1 MLLAFKTHKVRFHL
15 LFITIVVQFRP
26 KIKSSFRAFGS
37 ILSPIDHV
45 FRSSLKWTVFVK
57 MDCSLG
63 FNLTLHF
70 DTNDRPVWLIIP
82 STFISLGRSV
92 STWLTF
98 FQLTSALCMIAVSI
112 DRAILIYLSRPLTRN
127 QAWGVCVGIW
137 ILSYTITIPT
147 LIHSKVHNQ
156 NKYKEQVISRDPQW
170 SEIFLRK
177 PPSSESTWF
186 LRNLIDSCSWTMIFC
201 GILLRNHKII
211 PITWYYNLIKR
222 LH

>member
-1 MLLAFKTHKVRFHL
+1 
-15 LFITIVVQFRP
+15 
-26 KIKSSFRAFGS
+26 
-37 ILSPIDHV
+37 
-45 FRSSLKWTVFVK
+45 

-82 STFISLGRSV
+82 STFIPLGRPV
-92 STWLTF
+92 LTWLTF

-170 SEIFLRK
+170 SEIFPEETSIIRIDVIPKKSYRFLLVNDD
-177 PPSSESTWF
+177 F
-186 LRNLIDSCSWTMIFC
+186 LRY
-201 GILLRNHKII
+201 
-211 PITWYYNLIKR
+211 PAA
-222 LH
+222 